1 MKNGKNRPKKNN
13 TTKQDKLRKAMT
25 PAAVKQQAEKADEA
39 PKKKRPRHTHTKRT
53 PEMTAPAAPAAA
65 AAPKAEAPAA
75 APARPAAEKPAKAP
89 KKDKEA
95 LREEILK
102 QPSKQEITG
111 SKKKKTAYMAVDIV
125 VLVIVR
131 FLRWK
136 GGIYLVNT
144 YIK

>member
-39 PKKKRPRHTHTKRT
+39 PKKKRPRHTHKKRT
-53 PEMTAPAAPAAA
+53 PEMTAP

-111 SKKKKTAYMAVDIV
+111 SKKKKTAYMAVYIV
-125 VLVIVR
+125 VLVIVL
-131 FLRWK
+131 FLLWK